1 MRKPD
6 LPERLY
12 LDFDS
17 FFASA
22 EQQMHPEL
30 QGRPVGIVPHNSEFT
45 SLIAASKE
53 AKILGMKTGTS
64 VREARQR
71 CPDMVIIEARPD
83 QYVKLHHKILDVID
97 TVLPI
102 GNVRSIDE
110 LVCRLLPSEAR
121 QAEALG
127 QTIKQRLREKFGS
140 ALTCSIGIAP
150 NELLAKIAAEIEKPD
165 GLVIVRPEDIPH
177 RFLQLQL
184 RDLPGIAAGVE
195 ARLHRCGIT
204 TVEQLWQISP
214 KQGRAVW
221 GSVEGERFI
230 ASLHGYAVEKQE
242 TQRRMF
248 GHGRVLPRDWRRP
261 DKILQCA
268 RLLCMSAARR
278 LRKEH
283 YRAGALVYGW
293 RVKGH
298 DAVSVEGVFP
308 PSRDDHCFLSCLAQL
323 HRRLLLH
330 REFRAIDFRR
340 VKNVHIYLHNLT
352 GEVVESHDLFDEPQ
366 QILCRQRWEQ
376 VSDTLDH
383 VRRQFGANA
392 LSLGPS
398 LAPGAYIGGKIAFG
412 RIPDPDDY

>member
-22 EQQMHPEL
+22 EQQMNPAL
-30 QGRPVGIVPHNSEFT
+30 QGRPVGVVPHASEFT

-53 AKILGMKTGTS
+53 AKKYGLKTGTS
-64 VREARQR
+64 VREAREI
-71 CPDMVIIEARPD
+71 CPNIVIVEARPD
-83 QYVKLHHKILDVID
+83 EYVKLHHQILDVID

-102 GNVRSIDE
+102 GSVRSIDE
-110 LVCRLLPSEAR
+110 LVCRLLPSESNQAASLGLAIKAALR
-121 QAEALG
+121 Q
-127 QTIKQRLREKFGS
+127 KFGS

-150 NELLAKIAAEIEKPD
+150 NELLAKIAAEIDKPD
-165 GLVIVRPEDIPH
+165 GLVIVRDEDIPN
-177 RFLQLQL
+177 RFLNLNL

-195 ARLHRCGIT
+195 ARLNRSSIT

-214 KQGRAVW
+214 KQGRAIW

-230 ASLHGYAVEKQE
+230 AGLQGYAIEKQE
-242 TQRRMF
+242 TKRRMF
-248 GHGRVLPRDWRRP
+248 GHGRVLPRDWREP

-268 RLLCMSAARR
+268 RLLCMSASRR

-293 RVKGH
+293 RIKGQES
-298 DAVSVEGVFP
+298 VSVEGVFP
-308 PSRDDHCFLSCLAQL
+308 PSRDDHSFLTCLAGL
-323 HRRLLLH
+323 HRRLLMH
-330 REFRAIDFRR
+330 KQFRSMDFRQI
-340 VKNVHIYLHNLT
+340 KNVHIYLHNLS

-366 QILCRQRWEQ
+366 QKQKQQRWEQ
-376 VSDTLDH
+376 ISDTLDR
-383 VRRQFGANA
+383 VRKQFGADV

-398 LAPGAYIGGKIAFG
+398 IAPGSYIGGKIAFG
-412 RIPDPDDY
+412 RIPDLDDY